1 MKIDGR
7 WIIGGML
14 AFLLLST
21 MPAPLRAQSDALPE
35 EVMALF
41 NDITDIDKMRVLNP
55 LKLTAAQLDK
65 LISTIRASQ
74 ESFNRRLDAAAVPP
88 VRAIA
93 KEIRETRQKLL
104 KGGEIPKDFDEKV
117 RKLHEDFLKKRRAE
131 EENTLKSL
139 AAAIRSILTE
149 RQMQQAVSIAR
160 KWTEEDG
167 QPTKRG
173 SSEQFFNLYVL
184 GTFITYPRIV
194 PLLEDMRKAM
204 TSTAHVPSDT
214 PQEARR

>member
-1 MKIDGR
+1 MKIEGR

-14 AFLLLST
+14 AFLLSM
-21 MPAPLRAQSDALPE
+21 MPTPLRAQSDALPE

-55 LKLTAAQLDK
+55 LKLTAVQLDK

-74 ESFNRRLDAAAVPP
+74 ESFNRRLDAAAIPP
-88 VRAIA
+88 IRAIA

-117 RKLHEDFLKKRRAE
+117 RKLHEDFLKRRKAE

-149 RQMQQAVSIAR
+149 QQVQQAVTIAR
-160 KWTEEDG
+160 KWTEENG
-167 QPTKRG
+167 QPTKQG
-173 SSEQFFNLYVL
+173 TNEQFFNLYVL

-194 PLLEDMRKAM
+194 PLLEDMRKAIA
-204 TSTAHVPSDT
+204 STAKVPSDS
-214 PQEARR
+214 PQEVRR

>member
-1 MKIDGR
+1 
-7 WIIGGML
+7 ML
-14 AFLLLST
+14 ALLFLSIIIPT
-21 MPAPLRAQSDALPE
+21 PIYAQSDALPE

-55 LKLTAAQLDK
+55 LKLRVDQLDK

-88 VRAIA
+88 IRAIA

-117 RKLHEDFLKKRRAE
+117 RKLHADFLKKRKAE

-149 RQMQQAVSIAR
+149 QQVQQAVSIAR

-173 SSEQFFNLYVL
+173 TNEQFFNLYVL

-194 PLLEDMRKAM
+194 PLLEDIRKAM
-204 TSTAHVPSDT
+204 SDT
-214 PQEARR
+214 AQVPPNPLQEARQ